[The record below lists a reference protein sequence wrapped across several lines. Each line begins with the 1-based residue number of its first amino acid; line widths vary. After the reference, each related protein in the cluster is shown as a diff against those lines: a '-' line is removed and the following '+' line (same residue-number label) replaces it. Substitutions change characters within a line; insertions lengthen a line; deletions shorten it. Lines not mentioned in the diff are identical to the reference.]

1 MGVSVVD
8 DDGLVQLKRK
18 ADLRLKQRQL
28 CVLRHRPVV
37 VQPALAHSDHFRVVV
52 AGGKGFHLS
61 GPVAAK
67 DRDSGGRAFLAAV
80 LGGQQALGM
89 DADGGIHPR
98 IAVGQFQHPG
108 RVPRVGGLLADADHA
123 LFGQAVQQSEA
134 VGVEGAGAVVGVGV
148 EDRAGH

>member
-37 VQPALAHSDHFRVVV
+37 VQPALTHSDHFRVVV
-52 AGGKGFHLS
+52 AGGKSFHFS

-67 DRDSGGRAFLAAV
+67 DRDRGGRAFLAAV

-98 IAVGQFQHPG
+98 IAVSQLQHPG
-108 RVPRVGGLLADADHA
+108 RVPRVGGLLADATTPFSGRLSSRAKRSASKARA
-123 LFGQAVQQSEA
+123 L
-134 VGVEGAGAVVGVGV
+134 
-148 EDRAGH
+148 

>member
-8 DDGLVQLKRK
+8 DDRLVQLKRK

-28 CVLRHRPVV
+28 CVFRHRPVV
-37 VQPALAHSDHFRVVV
+37 VQPALAHSDHLRVVV

-98 IAVGQFQHPG
+98 IAVSQLQHPG

-123 LFGQAVQQSEA
+123 LSGRLSN
-134 VGVEGAGAVVGVGV
+134 
-148 EDRAGH
+148 RAKRSASKAREL